1 MDILSSFAN
10 SGFDLL
16 RRTAINIPLLG
27 SIATSLL
34 YAHYE
39 PDPQGACQS
48 LGTAFDFSSLNT
60 TVTDST
66 YFANTTRVNVPGA
79 YQPFTDVRS
88 GVCRV
93 QFVVNTSAI
102 SSVKAEVWLPREWSR
117 RTLTIGN
124 GGLGGCE

>member
-1 MDILSSFAN
+1 MNILSSFADG
-10 SGFDLL
+10 GFDLL
-16 RRTAINIPLLG
+16 RRTAINIPLLS

-34 YAHYE
+34 YARYE
-39 PDPQGACQS
+39 LDPEGACQS

-60 TVTDST
+60 TITDST
-66 YFANTTRVNVPGA
+66 YFENTTRVNVAGA

-102 SSVKAEVWLPREWSR
+102 SSVKAEVWMPIEWSK

-124 GGLGGCE
+124 GGLSGCE